1 MIWFDCDHSLSICL
15 VLRNYDKID
24 FNRIDF
30 DKSEFDIINLYL
42 DTLILKW
49 SLLETLETKY

>member
-42 DTLILKW
+42 DTLILK
-49 SLLETLETKY
+49 